1 MGTKLIKLLQCLIV
15 LIKTSTKPR
24 SDWLLILKT
33 IMLTLI
39 KNPDSIFNRT
49 TTTAQKN
56 FLTDYLSHPVIVNS
70 PDGITFVARPHY
82 EDLARFLFSKIMAKW
97 EPISQLIPKPGETF
111 VDVGSNVGYYT
122 LKFAKTLGSK
132 GKVISIE
139 PDPDSYE
146 ILTKNCKL
154 NNLETIELHNVAIGD
169 HIGSVNLFR
178 TDTHSGQSSLNS
190 NQETSKNFV
199 SVNLTTLDELL
210 EKLSTIDWMK
220 IDVEGSELNVLQ
232 GSQKTLLKTKKIL
245 IEIHEPQLRKQNQK
259 PEQII
264 FNLENLGFKITMFND
279 YWDKDNSPN
288 QILKSDHIFGERL

>member
-1 MGTKLIKLLQCLIV
+1 MGINLIKLFQCLSV
-15 LIKTSTKPR
+15 LIKTRTEPS
-24 SDWLLILKT
+24 SDWFLILKT
-33 IMLTLI
+33 IILTLI

-56 FLTDYLSHPVIVNS
+56 FLTDYLPRPVIVNS
-70 PDGITFVARPHY
+70 PDGITFFARPHY
-82 EDLARFLFSKIMAKW
+82 EDLARFLFAKIVAKW
-97 EPISQLIPKPGETF
+97 EPISQLRPKPGETF
-111 VDVGSNVGYYT
+111 VDVGSNIGYYT
-122 LKFAKTLGSK
+122 LRLAKAVGQK

-154 NNLETIELHNVAIGD
+154 NNLKTIELHNLAIGD
-169 HIGSVNLFR
+169 HNGSVKLFR
-178 TDTHSGQSSLNS
+178 AETHSGQSSLDS
-190 NQETSKNFV
+190 NLETSKNSV
-199 SVNLTTLDELL
+199 SVNLSTLDELL
-210 EKLSTIDWMK
+210 EKLSIIDWMK
-220 IDVEGSELNVLQ
+220 IDVEGSELNVLH

-264 FNLENLGFKITMFND
+264 NILKNSGFKITMFNE

-288 QILKSDHIFGERL
+288 QTLKSDYIFGERL